1 MNEPLIAL
9 LFFFFLIPAEGF
21 MLAGPGSFLH
31 PSCLSWGRVY
41 SGLMAVFLLPSWLF
55 EGLGRDKA
63 EELLQLPDTKIGSF
77 MIRESETKRGE
88 QPPIHLS
95 VHGSDMQALLR
106 ADSFTTWLSFP
117 PPMRHANH
125 SGAVSFRQPTHHQC
139 VQHRSRGAVTWGWGG
154 RRWCR
159 L

>member
-1 MNEPLIAL
+1 MNALLIAL
-9 LFFFFLIPAEGF
+9 LFFFFNSNRGF
-21 MLAGPGSFLH
+21 YISWTWIISASLLSFL
-31 PSCLSWGRVY
+31 GEGVFRI
-41 SGLMAVFLLPSWLF
+41 LMAVFLLPSWLF

-95 VHGSDMQALLR
+95 VRGSDMQALLR
-106 ADSFTTWLSFP
+106 ADSFTTWLRFP

-125 SGAVSFRQPTHHQC
+125 SGAVSSQQPTHHQC
-139 VQHRSRGAVTWGWGG
+139 GQHRSRGQ
-154 RRWCR
+154 
-159 L
+159 